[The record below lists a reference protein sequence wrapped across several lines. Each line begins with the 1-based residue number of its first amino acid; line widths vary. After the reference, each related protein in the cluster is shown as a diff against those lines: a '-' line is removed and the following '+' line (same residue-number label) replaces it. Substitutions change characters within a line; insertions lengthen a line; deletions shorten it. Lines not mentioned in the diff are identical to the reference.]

1 MQNNNT
7 KYLITADEIKEEVFK
22 LKNKYKIEKFLKCI
36 NITNFNIDIN
46 DNIDKKNKYE
56 YEKYIKYFKCYNKI
70 KLY

>member
-1 MQNNNT
+1 M
-7 KYLITADEIKEEVFK
+7 V
-22 LKNKYKIEKFLKCI
+22 CI